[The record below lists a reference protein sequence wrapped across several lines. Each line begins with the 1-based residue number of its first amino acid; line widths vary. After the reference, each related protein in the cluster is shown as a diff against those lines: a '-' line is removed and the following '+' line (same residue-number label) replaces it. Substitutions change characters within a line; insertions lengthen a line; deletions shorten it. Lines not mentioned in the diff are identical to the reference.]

1 VRRGVLRTTAT
12 LPLAQARGETMT
24 TARILIVEDEHLI
37 ALGLSRRVIALGYTV
52 VGLAASGEEAIAQAA
67 GLQPDVVLM
76 DIGLRGVMDG
86 IEAARHIRAR
96 APIPVIYVSA
106 STDAPTVARAWQ
118 TAPAGYLVK
127 PVPDH
132 ELHAI
137 LVRALGGPSASGQG
151 MRSRGSRPTP

>member
-1 VRRGVLRTTAT
+1 VRRGVLRATAT

-37 ALGLSRRVIALGYTV
+37 ALGLSRRVIALDYTV

-86 IEAARHIRAR
+86 IEAARHIRAWAR
-96 APIPVIYVSA
+96 FRSSMCRRLQMRRPWHAPGRPL
-106 STDAPTVARAWQ
+106 P
-118 TAPAGYLVK
+118 PA
-127 PVPDH
+127 
-132 ELHAI
+132 I
-137 LVRALGGPSASGQG
+137 W
-151 MRSRGSRPTP
+151 

>member
-1 VRRGVLRTTAT
+1 
-12 LPLAQARGETMT
+12 MT
-24 TARILIVEDEHLI
+24 TAPILIVEDEHLI
-37 ALGLSRRVIALGYTV
+37 AQGLARRMTALGYTV

-76 DIGLRGVMDG
+76 DIGLRGAMGG

-96 APIPVIYVSA
+96 AQIPVIYVSA
-106 STDAPTVARAWQ
+106 STDAPTVAPAWQ

-132 ELHAI
+132 ELHAR
-137 LVRALGGPSASGQG
+137 LCVSWGAHRPQAMACVHGGPDRRPDGGQTEVVG
-151 MRSRGSRPTP
+151 A